1 MRPAWLSWRVLSGA
15 ALLALALVAPSS
27 PAHASPV
34 LTITPLTWN
43 VVGLDSNSPATGPDT
58 FPVGARVCNTG
69 DQTATAVS
77 TDFAFDSANAFVNL
91 DGATTSALGDIAA
104 ATCRDSYF
112 QVVVT

>member
-1 MRPAWLSWRVLSGA
+1 MGRTRFSWRGLLTLLGA
-15 ALLALALVAPSS
+15 VVALGALTTG
-27 PAHASPV
+27 PAHASPI

-112 QVVVT
+112 QVVV